1 MTTYKG
7 AVKTIADSVSTDHTV
22 ASGKGEGSILHV
34 QFDSYEAATLVQGS
48 LIEIG
53 SKLPLGSYVFETKMA
68 YDALGAATSL
78 SLGDA
83 EDDDRY
89 ITNTVT
95 TSAGVTRGNTVDGF
109 GYYIDETNGTDA
121 ANTDRQVLA
130 KVVDSGSMSG
140 TIKAAI
146 FWAK

>member
-7 AVKTIADSVSTDHTV
+7 VVKTIADAATADHVV
-22 ASGKGEGSILHV
+22 ASGRGEGAVLHV
-34 QFDSYEAATLVQGS
+34 TYDQYEAATLVQGS
-48 LIEIG
+48 LVEIG
-53 SKLPLGSYVFETKMA
+53 SKLPLNAFVFEAKLA
-68 YDALGAATSL
+68 YDALGASTSL
-78 SLGDA
+78 ALGDS

-89 ITNTVT
+89 ITNTAT

-109 GYYIDETNGTDA
+109 GYQVDETGGES
-121 ANTDRQVLA
+121 NTDRQVLL
-130 KVVDSGSMSG
+130 KVVDSGSATN

>member
-7 AVKTIADSVSTDHTV
+7 VVKTIADSNSTDHTV

-48 LIEIG
+48 LVEIG
-53 SKLPLGSYVFETKMA
+53 SKLPLGAYVYEMKVA
-68 YDALGAATSL
+68 YDALGASTSF

-89 ITNTVT
+89 ITATAT

-109 GYYIDETNGTDA
+109 GYYIDETDA
-121 ANTDRQVLA
+121 SNTDRQVLL
-130 KVVDSGSMSG
+130 KVVDTGSMTG
-140 TIKAAI
+140 TLKAAI